1 MKNFYILVTSDYN
14 EKNAY
19 NIFKNRIKEKKFPL
33 YLRTPNLEIIKKDD
47 EILFYIAGKYMNA
60 QSFVGKSIVE
70 EIEISK
76 EIEVDADK
84 ITNQVSRYLIFKDIE
99 EFKETKKIKFIVNE
113 LNFIVNKK
121 HYGAY
126 LLGGVIK
133 ISDNDFKKILKS

>member
-19 NIFKNRIKEKKFPL
+19 DIFKNRIKEKKFPL

-47 EILFYIAGKYMNA
+47 EILFYIAGKYANA
-60 QSFVGKSIVE
+60 QSFVGKSFVE

-84 ITNQVSRYLIFKDIE
+84 ITNEVSRYLIFKDIE
-99 EFKETKKIKFIVNE
+99 EFKEIKKIKFILNE
-113 LNFIVNKK
+113 LNFIINKK

-133 ISDNDFKKILKS
+133 ISDNDFKKILNS

>member
-19 NIFKNRIKEKKFPL
+19 DIFKNRIKEKKFPL

-47 EILFYIAGKYMNA
+47 EILFYIAGKYTNA
-60 QSFVGKSIVE
+60 QSFVGKSFVE

-84 ITNQVSRYLIFKDIE
+84 ITNEVSRYLIFKDIE
-99 EFKETKKIKFIVNE
+99 EFKEIKKIKLILNE
-113 LNFIVNKK
+113 LNFIINKK
-121 HYGAY
+121 YYGAY

>member
-33 YLRTPNLEIIKKDD
+33 YLRTPNLEIIKKYD

-99 EFKETKKIKFIVNE
+99 EFKETKKIKFILNE

-121 HYGAY
+121 HYGTY

>member
-33 YLRTPNLEIIKKDD
+33 YLRTPNLEIIKKND

-84 ITNQVSRYLIFKDIE
+84 ITNEVSRYLIFKDIE
-99 EFKETKKIKFIVNE
+99 EFKEAKKIKFILNE
-113 LNFIVNKK
+113 LNFIINKK

>member
-33 YLRTPNLEIIKKDD
+33 YLRTPNLEIIKKYD

-84 ITNQVSRYLIFKDIE
+84 ITNEVSRYLIFKDIE
-99 EFKETKKIKFIVNE
+99 EFKEAKKIKFILNE
-113 LNFIVNKK
+113 LNFIINKK